1 MNNKQLTIGLF
12 GFGVVGEGLFRVL
25 QQTSSLNARLE
36 KVCIKHK
43 NKKRNAPA
51 ALFTNNAQELLN
63 NQDINVIVELIDDA
77 EAAFTIVKQAL
88 KKGKAVVSAN
98 KKMIAEHLPELLEL
112 QKKTEQPFLYEAAAC
127 ASIPIIRNLEEYYD
141 NELLQSLRG
150 IINGSTNF
158 ILSRVSEQQMDFETA
173 LKFAQQSGF
182 AESDPS
188 LDISGLDAANKWSFL
203 LTHAYGIITSPDEII
218 YSGIEN
224 LLPDDTKVAAQ
235 KNEVIKLVAQA
246 RKLKDGKIAAVILP
260 QLVKNNDPLFSVK
273 DEYNGMVIE
282 SGFAEQQFF
291 YGKGAGSLPTASAVL
306 SDISALSYQYRYEYK
321 KLLKQKPSTLST
333 DFYLRVMVSYVS
345 GILLNPVDFEWIEER
360 FSSNSHN
367 YFTGIIHNSRLI
379 QQDWWQQKGVSLI
392 LLPKG
397 IVDKEELAQYRPSKT
412 EAQWAEVFN
421 Y

>member
-1 MNNKQLTIGLF
+1 
-12 GFGVVGEGLFRVL
+12 
-25 QQTSSLNARLE
+25 E

-182 AESDPS
+182 
-188 LDISGLDAANKWSFL
+188 
-203 LTHAYGIITSPDEII
+203 
-218 YSGIEN
+218 
-224 LLPDDTKVAAQ
+224 
-235 KNEVIKLVAQA
+235 
-246 RKLKDGKIAAVILP
+246 
-260 QLVKNNDPLFSVK
+260 
-273 DEYNGMVIE
+273 
-282 SGFAEQQFF
+282 
-291 YGKGAGSLPTASAVL
+291 
-306 SDISALSYQYRYEYK
+306 
-321 KLLKQKPSTLST
+321 
-333 DFYLRVMVSYVS
+333 
-345 GILLNPVDFEWIEER
+345 
-360 FSSNSHN
+360 
-367 YFTGIIHNSRLI
+367 
-379 QQDWWQQKGVSLI
+379 
-392 LLPKG
+392 
-397 IVDKEELAQYRPSKT
+397 
-412 EAQWAEVFN
+412 
-421 Y
+421 